1 MVPSS
6 VIEAWKGLPEQQKV
20 AVCRLC
26 ARKQPLVFS
35 RWVDAAGLKRFRHES
50 LVNRKAG
57 SAPRL
62 DAALFRDEG
71 GQLAMDVLVSYFTEL
86 SAEINDQYLAML
98 ESAGNEER
106 QTRLEI
112 YAQLALSHK
121 DSPFIKLYLATALW
135 VGDLREED
143 IDLIET
149 MAAELSA
156 AAQE

>member
-1 MVPSS
+1 
-6 VIEAWKGLPEQQKV
+6 
-20 AVCRLC
+20 
-26 ARKQPLVFS
+26 
-35 RWVDAAGLKRFRHES
+35 
-50 LVNRKAG
+50 
-57 SAPRL
+57 
-62 DAALFRDEG
+62 
-71 GQLAMDVLVSYFTEL
+71 
-86 SAEINDQYLAML
+86 ML

-135 VGDLREED
+135 VGDLQEED

-156 AAQE
+156 AAQG